1 MAVDKM
7 LVAFD
12 ESEGSKKALK
22 TASELAAAN
31 PNAHI
36 DLVYVVPIPM
46 LNSDQ
51 MASFQ
56 SILDL
61 MISDGEDLLA
71 AAASDMGDDVA
82 SRTDSLLLT
91 GTNPASEILRLA
103 DQREYDMIVIG
114 NRGLS
119 GLKEIAR
126 SQTSTDLIGRLRVFA
141 GGQFYSADEFV
152 YACRRRRETINR
164 WSHFV
169 ACRLFLHLNFGSLVS
184 RIGKA
189 AICYFALSSQ
199 KATALAAATLRLSTP
214 CAIGMRTV

>member
-1 MAVDKM
+1 
-7 LVAFD
+7 
-12 ESEGSKKALK
+12 
-22 TASELAAAN
+22 
-31 PNAHI
+31 
-36 DLVYVVPIPM
+36 M

-119 GLKEIAR
+119 GLKEYTG
-126 SQTSTDLIGRLRVFA
+126 SVSHKVLA
-141 GGQFYSADEFV
+141 GAKV
-152 YACRRRRETINR
+152 P
-164 WSHFV
+164 V
-169 ACRLFLHLNFGSLVS
+169 LVV
-184 RIGKA
+184 K
-189 AICYFALSSQ
+189 
-199 KATALAAATLRLSTP
+199 
-214 CAIGMRTV
+214 

>member
-31 PNAHI
+31 PNANI

-46 LNSDQ
+46 LSSDQ

-71 AAASDMGDDVA
+71 AAADGMGDDVA

-103 DQREYDMIVIG
+103 DQRDYDMIVIG

-119 GLKEIAR
+119 GFKEYTG
-126 SQTSTDLIGRLRVFA
+126 SVSHKVLA
-141 GGQFYSADEFV
+141 GAKV
-152 YACRRRRETINR
+152 P
-164 WSHFV
+164 V
-169 ACRLFLHLNFGSLVS
+169 LVV
-184 RIGKA
+184 K
-189 AICYFALSSQ
+189 
-199 KATALAAATLRLSTP
+199 
-214 CAIGMRTV
+214 